1 MEFLSSC
8 ISYLFGILIAVAVLL
23 VIAMPERIFKA
34 KTSKKKT
41 VGPSYWGN
49 YHYMPGHVEDES
61 ARIEFT
67 IHPRKDKVH
76 AGGTTYQAGR
86 GVRQ

>member
-1 MEFLSSC
+1 MDFISSC
-8 ISYLFGILIAVAVLL
+8 FSYLFGIMIAVVVLL
-23 VIAMPERIFKA
+23 VIAMPERFFKP

-49 YHYMPGHVEDES
+49 YHYTSGYAEDEN
-61 ARIEFT
+61 AQIEVT
-67 IHPRKDKVH
+67 VHQRKDKIHV
-76 AGGTTYQAGR
+76 GGTAYQAGR